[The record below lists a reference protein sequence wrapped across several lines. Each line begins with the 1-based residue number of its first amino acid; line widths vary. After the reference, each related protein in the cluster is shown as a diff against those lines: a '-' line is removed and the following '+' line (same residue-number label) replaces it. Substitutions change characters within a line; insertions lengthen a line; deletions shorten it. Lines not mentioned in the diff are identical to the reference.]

1 MERLINTTTPCTCGT
16 MGRVHAPSCGCEK
29 ANEFLMLPTVQYAHS
44 RRDFL
49 HKALVGGL
57 TVSALPLLSAEAQA
71 DLFMP
76 SRNDQIKAGAQ
87 AAQQVLQK
95 YREVNDSR
103 AVEFRRVGTKLVN
116 ALTGDDRNWNY
127 SFKVIDSKEV
137 NAFALPG
144 GSMFMFTGLQ
154 DRIHSSSELAAVTGH
169 EMTHV
174 RKQHWA
180 RAVASQQKREIG
192 LGILLGVTHAGGL
205 ARTAAGLFDQF
216 TQLKYSRSEEDQA
229 DAGGLDNMVA
239 AGFNPNGMLDLFH
252 TLEAAS
258 GGKSGGPAFLSDH
271 PLTSERIKHTQQR
284 IAQLQGSNPGNG

>member
-1 MERLINTTTPCTCGT
+1 MEQRITSASFCTCGT
-16 MGRVHAPSCGCEK
+16 SGRVHASHCGCEK
-29 ANEFLMLPTVQYAHS
+29 ASEFLALPTAQYTHS

-49 HKALVGGL
+49 RKALVGGL
-57 TVSALPLLSAEAQA
+57 TVWALPLLSAEAQA

-76 SRNDQIKAGAQ
+76 SRSDQIKAGAQ

-103 AVEFRRVGTKLVN
+103 AVEFRRVGAKLVN

-127 SFKVIDSKEV
+127 SFKVIDSKEI

-144 GSMFMFTGLQ
+144 GNMFMFTGLQ

-180 RAVASQQKREIG
+180 RAVASQQKRELG
-192 LGILLGVTHAGGL
+192 LGLLLGVTHAGNL
-205 ARTAAGLFDQF
+205 ARVLAGGVDTFF
-216 TQLKYSRSEEDQA
+216 QLRYSRSEEDQA
-229 DAGGLDNMVA
+229 DAGGLQNMVA

-252 TLEAAS
+252 TLEAAT
-258 GGKSGGPAFLSDH
+258 GGKSGGPSFLSDH
-271 PLTSERIKHTQQR
+271 PLTSERIKKTQER
-284 IAQLQGSNPGNG
+284 IAQLQGSSPGNG